1 MSDKPVNKDRVFTEQ
16 RLPGDFVFDD
26 KVAQVFEDMINR
38 SVPGYS
44 TIVGMIGLLAD
55 RYCQSDSRVYD
66 LGCSLGGASFAIAE
80 QVALRDY
87 DIVAVDNSPAMI
99 ERLTQRVA
107 DGQFAHQRIECRQ
120 EDVLSTTIEN
130 ASVVVLNFTLQ
141 FIAPEQRQELLDKIY
156 KGMRDGGILIISEK
170 ILFPDAKLN
179 ELFVDLYHGF
189 KESMGYSKL
198 EISQKRTALEN
209 VLIPETLISHKQR
222 LADSGFGSV
231 DVWFQCFN
239 FASMVAFK

>member
-1 MSDKPVNKDRVFTEQ
+1 MSDQPVNKDRVFTEQ

-55 RYCQSDSRVYD
+55 RYCQSGSRVYD

-80 QVALRDY
+80 QVALPDY
-87 DIVAVDNSPAMI
+87 DIIAVDNSPAMI
-99 ERLTQRVA
+99 ERLNQRVT
-107 DGQFAHQRIECRQ
+107 DGQFAHQRIACRL
-120 EDVLSTTIEN
+120 EDVLATKIEN

-141 FIAPEQRQELLDKIY
+141 FIPPEQRQGLLDKIY
-156 KGMRDGGILIISEK
+156 AGMCDGGILIISEK

-209 VLIPETLISHKQR
+209 VLIPETLVSHKQR
-222 LADSGFGSV
+222 LADSGFSSV

>member
-1 MSDKPVNKDRVFTEQ
+1 MTDQTKNKDRVFTEQ

-44 TIVGMIGLLAD
+44 TIVGMIGVLAD
-55 RYCQSDSRVYD
+55 RYCQAGTRIYD

-80 QVALRDY
+80 KVSLDDY
-87 DIVAVDNSPAMI
+87 QIVAVDNSPAMI
-99 ERLTQRVA
+99 ERLEQRVA
-107 DGQFAHQRIECRQ
+107 QGQFAHQRVECRL
-120 EDVLSTTIEN
+120 EDLLQTDIRD

-141 FIAPEQRQELLDKIY
+141 FIAPEARQNLLERIHA
-156 KGMRDGGILIISEK
+156 GMRPGGILVISEK

-179 ELFVDLYHGF
+179 DLFIDLYHGF

-209 VLIPETLISHKQR
+209 VLIPETLDTHRQR
-222 LADSGFGSV
+222 LASVGFSSV